1 MVQIRN
7 RLGALACAA
16 ALSLAGTAHATTF
29 DFSYTFSGTGDTVT
43 GTVQG
48 TQAGGFVENL
58 HGLALSYDG
67 HAFSASTGG
76 QTWDASVV
84 DFTSA
89 PVRLA
94 FDGSLNEFLF
104 SDGTLS
110 FGFVNDAANL
120 GGTNVFASDLSLVA
134 NNADFDAGTGNW
146 QLAAAPIPEPGSIA
160 LMLAGLGLLGVAA
173 RRRRNAS
180 L

>member
-16 ALSLAGTAHATTF
+16 ALSLAASAHARTF
-29 DFSYTFSGTGDTVT
+29 DFSYTFSATGDTIT
-43 GTVQG
+43 GSVQG
-48 TQAGGFVENL
+48 TQAGAFVADL
-58 HGLALSYDG
+58 HDLTLSYDG
-67 HAFSASTGG
+67 HAFSASTVG

-94 FDGSLNEFLF
+94 FDGALNQFLF

-110 FGFVNDAANL
+110 FGFVNDDANL
-120 GGTNVFASDLSLVA
+120 GGTNVFASDLSLVV
-134 NNADFDAGTGNW
+134 NNADFDSSAAGW
-146 QLAAAPIPEPGSIA
+146 HLAAAPIPEPGSVA
-160 LMLAGLGLLGVAA
+160 LMLAGLGLVGAAA
-173 RRRRNAS
+173 RRRRA

>member
-16 ALSLAGTAHATTF
+16 ALSLVGSAHATTF
-29 DFSYTFSGTGDTVT
+29 DFSYTFGGTGDTIT

-48 TQAGGFVENL
+48 TLDGGFVDSL
-58 HGLALSYDG
+58 HDLTLSYDG
-67 HAFSASTGG
+67 HAFSAATVG

-94 FDGSLNEFLF
+94 FDGSLNQFLF

-110 FGFVNDAANL
+110 FGFVNDVANL
-120 GGTNVFASDLSLVA
+120 GGTNVFASDLSLVE
-134 NNADFDAGTGNW
+134 NNADFDTATSSW
-146 QLAAAPIPEPGSIA
+146 HLVAAPIPEP
-160 LMLAGLGLLGVAA
+160 
-173 RRRRNAS
+173 
-180 L
+180 

>member
-16 ALSLAGTAHATTF
+16 ALSLAGAANAATF
-29 DFSYTFSGTGDTVT
+29 GFSYTFSGTNDTVT

-48 TQAGGFVENL
+48 TQVGGFVENL
-58 HGLALSYDG
+58 HGLTLAYDG
-67 HAFSASTGG
+67 HAFSGATLG
-76 QTWDASVV
+76 QTWDPSLV
-84 DFTSA
+84 DFSAA

-94 FDGSLNEFLF
+94 FDGSQNNFLF

-110 FGFVNDAANL
+110 FAFINDVDNF
-120 GGTNVFASDLSLVA
+120 GGPSISAFDLTLNTN
-134 NNADFDAGTGNW
+134 NTDFD
-146 QLAAAPIPEPGSIA
+146 GSINQWSLSAVPEADSVA

-173 RRRRNAS
+173 RRRRA

>member
-7 RLGALACAA
+7 RLAAFACAA
-16 ALSLAGTAHATTF
+16 ALSLAGTANATTF
-29 DFSYTFSGTGDTVT
+29 DFSYTFSGTSDTVV

-48 TQAGGFVENL
+48 TLDGGFVDNL
-58 HGLALSYDG
+58 HDLTLSYDG
-67 HAFSASTGG
+67 HAFSGATLG

-94 FDGSLNEFLF
+94 FDGSQNNFLF

-110 FGFVNDAANL
+110 FGYINDLANF
-120 GGTNVFASDLSLVA
+120 GGANVFATDLSLVV
-134 NNADFDAGTGNW
+134 NNADFDGGTGTW
-146 QLAAAPIPEPGSIA
+146 SLTAAPIPEPGSVA

-173 RRRRNAS
+173 RRRS